1 MRTEERAERVEEE
14 KQLKVVMMVGMEEW
28 LGGGREEYNAAVE
41 QGLYRRLA
49 SFPYPVIAVLRGDVK
64 GAGLVGAAVCDL
76 MVSNEES
83 WYGYRY
89 GNGELNASA
98 AEERVLRER
107 FGGGQAEELLNVLGE
122 ARGTELRRKGWTSVM
137 VGGEEVE
144 REAEQLARR
153 LAGKRQEGLRLL
165 KQHLV
170 RGLVMLVEELKVK
183 KEEKG
188 REERGAGRVAVIGC
202 EENVREA
209 FARLGEEGKEGKYG
223 AVVLRGCEEEF
234 IPGEMSEEGMKELQ
248 GLIVGS
254 EIP

>member
-49 SFPYPVIAVLRGDVK
+49 SFPYPVIAVLKGNVK
-64 GAGLVGAAVCDL
+64 GAGLGGAAVCNL

-83 WYGYRY
+83 WYGYRD

-107 FGGGQAEELLNVLGE
+107 FGRVQAEELLYVLGE

-137 VGGEEVE
+137 VAGEEVE
-144 REAEQLARR
+144 READQLARR

-170 RGLVMLVEELKVK
+170 RGVAKQVEELKVK
-183 KEEKG
+183 KEKEEER
-188 REERGAGRVAVIGC
+188 REESGGGRVAVIGLSG
-202 EENVREA
+202 REWEA
-209 FARLGEEGKEGKYG
+209 GSHEG
-223 AVVLRGCEEEF
+223 
-234 IPGEMSEEGMKELQ
+234 
-248 GLIVGS
+248 
-254 EIP
+254 